1 MKTTRREIILDAA
14 LALVAREG
22 LASLTHRGTD
32 AAAGLPSG
40 STSYYYRRKTDLLQA
55 MIDRLALRL
64 QAESE
69 VLKAAF
75 AAVLAD
81 QGREAAFAFV
91 ADELVVCA
99 DADRDLL
106 IARLEIML
114 AASRDPALS
123 GAGERLARAAMRPML
138 FYVDLLAGP
147 GADPGRAMACAA
159 LLDGLMLP
167 YATGQGTP
175 PTAAQ
180 VRAVCSA
187 LLD

>member
-1 MKTTRREIILDAA
+1 MGTTRREIILDAA
-14 LALVAREG
+14 LSLVAREG
-22 LASLTHRGTD
+22 LGALTHRGTD
-32 AAAGLPSG
+32 AAAGLPPG
-40 STSYYYRRKTDLLQA
+40 STSYYFRRKADLLQA
-55 MIDRLALRL
+55 LIDRLAERL

-69 VLKAAF
+69 VLKTAF
-75 AAVLAD
+75 TTILAD
-81 QGREAAFAFV
+81 QGRDAAFAFV

-99 DADRDLL
+99 HEDRDLL

-123 GAGERLARAAMRPML
+123 GASERLAQAAMRPML
-138 FYVDLLAGP
+138 FYVDLLAGHS
-147 GADPGRAMACAA
+147 ADPVRAMACAA

-167 YATGQGTP
+167 YATGHGAP

-180 VRAVCSA
+180 VRAACSA